1 MNVFSF
7 CIYNS
12 YNPLYYDG
20 LLENVEIIHQHFP
33 GWGIFVYIGNDVL
46 SSFTDTLESKGVTL
60 RFTNEV
66 GSINMIHRFLAIE
79 EPGVELMMV
88 RDADSRVHWRDRWAI
103 REFVKSPFLA
113 HTIRDAPVHTVPMM
127 GGLWG
132 LKRFGG
138 VPVYSCFQHYR
149 ESKNT
154 DIGLGN
160 DQNFLNLY
168 IWYRVRH
175 SLLVHTSIT
184 YTSENDALV
193 QFPFERTNEIYCGR
207 VEYPGYVE
215 PPIQEPK
222 RQTRVKIFTEILN
235 RK

>member
-1 MNVFSF
+1 
-7 CIYNS
+7 
-12 YNPLYYDG
+12 
-20 LLENVEIIHQHFP
+20 
-33 GWGIFVYIGNDVL
+33 
-46 SSFTDTLESKGVTL
+46 
-60 RFTNEV
+60 
-66 GSINMIHRFLAIE
+66 MIHRFLAIE
-79 EPGVELMMV
+79 EPGVEIMMV

-103 REFVKSPFLA
+103 REFVKSPFIA
-113 HTIRDAPVHTVPMM
+113 HTIRDAPVHTVPML

-132 LKRFGG
+132 LKRSGG

-149 ESKNT
+149 EHKQT

-184 YTSENDALV
+184 YTAENDMLV
-193 QFPFERTNEIYCGR
+193 KIPFERTNAIYCGR
-207 VEYPGYVE
+207 VEYPGYIE
-215 PPIQEPK
+215 PPEQEPQLQK
-222 RQTRVKIFTEILN
+222 PVKIFTTILN